1 MNISKEQ
8 MFELIRKQKNTTKE
22 EVLKSLGKKMK
33 RYTEEAE
40 KEAAHPTTYYA
51 ILLLYLAAFYKK
63 IEGAVLF
70 DTLPDGWIY
79 GFDYQYDEFS
89 LNLEHVKEYNVDED
103 LEYRSMRLDAVYKLV
118 TVNPDNFSVEQYAK
132 AYDVGQGTVRQ
143 WIRRGKLR
151 AAFKQ
156 GNEWK
161 IPELSLP
168 PTRGYEGAQYK
179 WLNGIDNLPEEYQYL
194 ADYVIATFFQDRKD
208 KSKYHVLLVSKET
221 FTSDDPGDVAKTKN
235 KELLLDA
242 KDREKLELFL
252 IAHPQVKYCGSMI

>member
-8 MFELIRKQKNTTKE
+8 MFELIRKQNNTTKE

-103 LEYRSMRLDAVYKLV
+103 LEYRSMRLDQLMSSYTLSCRGLGISFVTDTVICSSGREAASRRPRSFSAVPSRAV
-118 TVNPDNFSVEQYAK
+118 TPS
-132 AYDVGQGTVRQ
+132 
-143 WIRRGKLR
+143 RGIVLL
-151 AAFKQ
+151 F
-156 GNEWK
+156 
-161 IPELSLP
+161 
-168 PTRGYEGAQYK
+168 
-179 WLNGIDNLPEEYQYL
+179 NGITPFRDQSSEIRVQSPE
-194 ADYVIATFFQDRKD
+194 
-208 KSKYHVLLVSKET
+208 S
-221 FTSDDPGDVAKTKN
+221 
-235 KELLLDA
+235 
-242 KDREKLELFL
+242 
-252 IAHPQVKYCGSMI
+252 